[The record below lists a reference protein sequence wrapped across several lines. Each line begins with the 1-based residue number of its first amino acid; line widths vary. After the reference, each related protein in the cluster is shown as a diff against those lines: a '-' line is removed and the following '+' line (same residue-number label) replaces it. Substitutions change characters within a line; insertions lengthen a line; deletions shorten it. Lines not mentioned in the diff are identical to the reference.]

1 MALQA
6 QGLPLFVVDAGD
18 LGWKSA
24 SIAPTLAGQQLEK
37 FELQLQAYA
46 LGGIDGWTPG
56 EGDLA
61 LGHERLQAA
70 VQRHGTPALAAN
82 LRCEGEEIFPAGRV
96 VERGGVRL
104 GLVGLVEPT
113 LLGAAGIGGCIAE
126 PTLPAAKAAIDAL
139 GPVDAVVVLSHMS
152 AAAEAELAPAL
163 GRPVLFVNGHER
175 KSTPQAAALGSGSVR
190 LASGSRGKEL
200 GFAEVHFQ
208 AGASGFQAEA
218 GADDARKIERFT
230 GRQQIARTKLDAA
243 APGSA
248 EATQAQK
255 QVDFYQA
262 EIDAARK
269 RLQAAS
275 TDQGPRHALSVQIVD
290 LGKDVAD
297 HAATLSLVESAKTRI
312 AAADAQAGPTAPA
325 SLGDSAWKGSVW
337 GGSASCLSCHPT
349 QHAQWASTP
358 HASAWT
364 RLVQVNRQSDQA
376 CFSCHVTGAF
386 AEGAPAT
393 ASAVPAELHA
403 VGCEACHGPGAAHSA
418 DPAAGAIVRDPP
430 VEVCQQCH
438 DGKMDEGRFDLQT
451 YRPRVLHG
459 PAAEPAP

>member
-1 MALQA
+1 M
-6 QGLPLFVVDAGD
+6 VDAGD

-24 SIAPTLAGQQLEK
+24 SIAPTLAAQQLEK
-37 FELQLQAYA
+37 FDLQLQAYA

-61 LGHERLQAA
+61 LGYERLRES

-82 LRCEGEEIFPAGRV
+82 LRCGGEELFPAGRV

-113 LLGAAGIGGCIAE
+113 LLGKAGIGGCVAE
-126 PTLPAAKAAIDAL
+126 PALPAARAAIDSL
-139 GPVDAVVVLSHMS
+139 GPVDAIVVLSHMS
-152 AAAEAELAPAL
+152 ASAEAELAPAL

-175 KSTPQAAALGSGSVR
+175 KSTLQAAAVGSGSVR
-190 LASGSRGKEL
+190 LAAGSRGKEL
-200 GFAEVHFQ
+200 GFAEVRFR

-230 GRQQIARTKLDAA
+230 GRQQIARTKLNAA
-243 APGSA
+243 TPGSA
-248 EATQAQK
+248 EAAQAQK

-262 EIDAARK
+262 EIDAAGK
-269 RLQAAS
+269 RLEAAS
-275 TDQGPRHALSVQIVD
+275 TQEGPRHALSVQIVD
-290 LGKDVAD
+290 LGKDIAD
-297 HAATLSLVESAKTRI
+297 HPATLSLVEASKDRI
-312 AAADAQAGPTAPA
+312 AVADAAAGPSAPA
-325 SLGDSAWKGSVW
+325 TLGDSTWR
-337 GGSASCLSCHPT
+337 GSASCLSCHPT
-349 QHAQWASTP
+349 QHAQWSSTP

-386 AEGAPAT
+386 ADGAPAT

-403 VGCEACHGPGAAHSA
+403 VGCEACHGPGAAHIA
-418 DPAAGAIVRDPP
+418 DPAAGAIVRDPE
-430 VEVCQQCH
+430 VSVCQQCH
-438 DGKMDEGRFDLQT
+438 DGKMDEGRFDFET
-451 YRPRVLHG
+451 YHPRVVHS
-459 PAAEPAP
+459 PASERSP